1 MGTKFAPSYACLTIG
16 FLEET
21 KLFPIILP
29 KYFNHETC
37 KYIEDNYY
45 RYMDDGFIALP
56 KELNPNLLKDA
67 LNSLNDSIKF
77 TMEAGRKEPEDT
89 ESLSFLDIKI
99 ILTNGIHISTDIY
112 YKATNPHK
120 YLNFY
125 SAHPSHIKDSIPYNL
140 AKRIIVFVSDA
151 SHVESRLAEL
161 EQWLLECSYP
171 KNLIKQAFHRAKLQ
185 GPAPEPCKNNV
196 IPLVTTFY
204 PNLNYKNVM
213 KTISLLLKNFK
224 DQTTQLKFANSK
236 PVLAFKQPRNVTSLL
251 TKAKFSSNTITRI
264 PPTPGIVLCNSNR
277 CKICKLYL
285 QPVNS
290 FTTSNGTL
298 WEIRCQITCNSKN
311 VVYFLSCN
319 LCEQRTTYIGQT
331 TNFRKRMNNHI
342 SESRTGTS
350 SCNFP
355 RHVHEC
361 GQKNKN
367 LKEPYFKI
375 YVFMELKDSKLLL
388 TLEDKLFKAG
398 HAILN

>member
-1 MGTKFAPSYACLTIG
+1 MGTKFAPSYACLTVG
-16 FLEET
+16 FLEEA
-21 KLFPIILP
+21 KLFAIILP

-45 RYMDDGFIALP
+45 RYMDDGFIVLP
-56 KELNPNLLKDA
+56 KDLNPNLLKDA

-77 TMEAGRKEPEDT
+77 TMESGRKEPEDT

-99 ILTNGIHISTDIY
+99 ILTNGINISTDIY

-120 YLNFY
+120 YLNFH
-125 SAHPSHIKDSIPYNL
+125 SAHPSHIKDSIPCNL
-140 AKRIIVFVSDA
+140 AKRIIVFVSET

-161 EQWLLECSYP
+161 EQWLLECSYSE
-171 KNLIKQAFHRAKLQ
+171 KLIQQAFHRAKLQ
-185 GPAPEPCKNNV
+185 GPAPEPCKKDV
-196 IPLVTTFY
+196 IPLSTTFY
-204 PNLNYKNVM
+204 PNLNYKYVM
-213 KTISLLLKNFK
+213 KTISLLLKSFK

-236 PVLAFKQPRNVTSLL
+236 PVLALKQPRNVTSLL

-264 PPTPGIVLCNSNR
+264 APTPGIVLCDSNR

-298 WEIRCQITCNSKN
+298 WEIRCQINCNSKN
-311 VVYFLSCN
+311 VVYFLPCN
-319 LCEQRTTYIGQT
+319 LCEQRTTCIGQT
-331 TNFRKRMNNHI
+331 TYFRKRMNNHI

-361 GQKNKN
+361 GQRNKN

-375 YVFMELKDSKLLL
+375 YVVL
-388 TLEDKLFKAG
+388 
-398 HAILN
+398 I